1 MSIPF
6 LFNLEPNNS
15 ENNLSLSKKLTSNS
29 ENLGEKNKNKY
40 IMDINNLITRN
51 VYFFKDEI
59 LKEVNEMID
68 KLIIRVSSSFN
79 EIDEKVSKNDEKFN
93 LINDRIDKMFE
104 KIVKYEPYGD
114 KINELFE
121 YKIKNE
127 KDMLSHLVKFNDI
140 KNEMRDG
147 FNEYER
153 IIKKYKP
160 SEGSEEIVGDRR
172 KFKTYPELMKYL
184 YQNINQFNTYKE
196 KSNLDFKGYKSKLDS
211 TIFSFKNQIN
221 TIMDSMKNFTTT
233 NIKESEGRIK
243 GIINLFDER
252 IVEIRSETN
261 KYSLDIKKENEIFLN
276 EAVKKMKEEI
286 NKQIDTEFLNFND
299 LLKKTQKKFE
309 ENISECN
316 EKYSELKK
324 ELEKY
329 KSNEG
334 KKFEILKMVKANKE
348 NNINKDNISIRNDS
362 RRNITQ
368 RDFYR
373 SLQNINNDESHLD
386 KKKRNSI
393 FNVSNTIKEINNE
406 IKIKKEEKNI
416 ENTKDNSEI
425 KSPESKS
432 ILSIKRKTNSQDS
445 NNIYRIN
452 RISQTSK
459 MKKLNNYSEIIKANN
474 NDEEK
479 IHKSPKNLKELK
491 DKEFF
496 PKIEETKL
504 DDNVNHPEKTKKFI
518 LKLNRSDKK
527 TKTSSFFINKNK
539 EKRNSKR
546 VLSTINLRKKSI
558 ILKQTDNSQTNLEIN
573 NYIEKKCQTKRESSI
588 NQKLSTYDVTFK
600 PYKNYDRNKIL
611 KLEESKNS
619 SKNLNENNMNNINGR
634 KIISAKHKKGEYSYI
649 NSKGEI
655 SNVIEIPPP
664 ENVIFKSIFAID

>member
-1 MSIPF
+1 MSIPL
-6 LFNLEPNNS
+6 LFNLEPNSS
-15 ENNLSLSKKLTSNS
+15 EHNLSLSKKSTSNP
-29 ENLGEKNKNKY
+29 ENVGEKNKHKY
-40 IMDINNLITRN
+40 IIDINNHITRQ

-68 KLIIRVSSSFN
+68 KLIIKVTSNFN

-93 LINDRIDKMFE
+93 LINSRIDKMFE

-140 KNEMRDG
+140 KNEMRDM
-147 FNEYER
+147 FNEYEG

-160 SEGSEEIVGDRR
+160 SEVSEEIVGEMR

-184 YQNINQFNTYKE
+184 YQNISQFNTYKE

-221 TIMDSMKNFTTT
+221 TIIDSMKNFTTT

-261 KYSLDIKKENEIFLN
+261 KYTLDIKKENENFLN
-276 EAVKKMKEEI
+276 EAVEKMKEEI
-286 NKQIDTEFLNFND
+286 NKQIDTEFLSFND

-316 EKYSELKK
+316 KKFSELKNDFA
-324 ELEKY
+324 KY
-329 KSNEG
+329 KLNED
-334 KKFEILKMVKANKE
+334 KKYEIVKIVKSNKE
-348 NNINKDNISIRNDS
+348 NILNKENISVRNDT
-362 RRNITQ
+362 RRNMTQ
-368 RDFYR
+368 REFFKP
-373 SLQNINNDESHLD
+373 LQNLNNNESHLE
-386 KKKRNSI
+386 KNKRNSI
-393 FNVSNTIKEINNE
+393 FNVSNVIKEINNE
-406 IKIKKEEKNI
+406 TKIKKEEKI
-416 ENTKDNSEI
+416 FENSKDNSEKKNSELKSFSII
-425 KSPESKS
+425 KKKMSNPD
-432 ILSIKRKTNSQDS
+432 I

-459 MKKLNNYSEIIKANN
+459 MKKKNNFSEIIKDNN
-474 NDEEK
+474 NKEEK
-479 IHKSPKNLKELK
+479 IYKSLKSLNELK
-491 DKEFF
+491 DKDF
-496 PKIEETKL
+496 PKIEEIKQ
-504 DDNVNHPEKTKKFI
+504 DDNINQSDSSKKFF
-518 LKLNRSDKK
+518 LKLNRSEKK
-527 TKTSSFFINKNK
+527 NKTSSFFTDKSK
-539 EKRNSKR
+539 LKRNSKR
-546 VLSTINLRKKSI
+546 ILSTINIRKKKI
-558 ILKQTDNSQTNLEIN
+558 ILKENDNSQTNLEIN
-573 NYIEKKCQTKRESSI
+573 NYIEKLSLTKREPII
-588 NQKLSTYDVTFK
+588 NQKLSTYDVTFI

-611 KLEESKNS
+611 KMEESKNS
-619 SKNLNENNMNNINGR
+619 FNNLNENIMNNINGR
-634 KIISAKHKKGEYSYI
+634 KISTAKNKKVEYSYI

-664 ENVIFKSIFAID
+664 ENVIFKSIFAIE

>member
-172 KFKTYPELMKYL
+172 KFKTYPELMKFL

-221 TIMDSMKNFTTT
+221 TIMDSMKNYTTT

-276 EAVKKMKEEI
+276 EAIERMKEEI

-329 KSNEG
+329 KSNEE
-334 KKFEILKMVKANKE
+334 KKYEILKMVKANKE

-362 RRNITQ
+362 RRNMTQ

-406 IKIKKEEKNI
+406 TKIKKEEKNI

-425 KSPESKS
+425 KSPETKS
-432 ILSIKRKTNSQDS
+432 ILSIKRKMNSPDS

-459 MKKLNNYSEIIKANN
+459 MKKICYLI
-474 NDEEK
+474 
-479 IHKSPKNLKELK
+479 
-491 DKEFF
+491 
-496 PKIEETKL
+496 
-504 DDNVNHPEKTKKFI
+504 
-518 LKLNRSDKK
+518 
-527 TKTSSFFINKNK
+527 
-539 EKRNSKR
+539 
-546 VLSTINLRKKSI
+546 
-558 ILKQTDNSQTNLEIN
+558 
-573 NYIEKKCQTKRESSI
+573 
-588 NQKLSTYDVTFK
+588 
-600 PYKNYDRNKIL
+600 
-611 KLEESKNS
+611 
-619 SKNLNENNMNNINGR
+619 
-634 KIISAKHKKGEYSYI
+634 
-649 NSKGEI
+649 
-655 SNVIEIPPP
+655 
-664 ENVIFKSIFAID
+664 